1 MTGRTVMITIGM
13 MMIKMIETMEGEM
26 VVGEENAV
34 AERVIRTM
42 MTMITTGI
50 MTIKMVVIEA
60 VTKEVIVGENLV
72 KENAAKIVG

>member
-1 MTGRTVMITIGM
+1 MSTIGM

-60 VTKEVIVGENLV
+60 VTKEVIVGGHLV